1 MSKTNLLGSRVL
13 LIGGA
18 GYVGSHMLR
27 NLLARGITPVVF
39 DNLSSGFRQF
49 IPRGVPFVKGDLRQI
64 ADIRKV
70 FKKFK
75 IDRVM
80 HFASAIVVPES
91 VSNPGRYYENNVV
104 SFINLVQAMREAN
117 VQQIIFS
124 STAAVYAAPK
134 KVPISEDAP
143 LGPNNPYGHTKL
155 MCEQILRDLAAAHKD
170 FSFVIFR
177 YFNVAGAYDQ
187 GGIGES
193 HDPETHLI
201 PLILKTASGERKV
214 VQVFGDDYPT
224 ADGTCIRDYIHVDD
238 LCDAHFLALK
248 NLTKRA
254 RNQTFNLGNQKGFS
268 VKDVID
274 AVKKVT
280 GQDFKVQIC
289 PPRAGDGPRLIADF
303 CKAREILGWKP
314 QRGLEKI
321 ISSAWA
327 WEMDRKACL
336 SA

>member
-1 MSKTNLLGSRVL
+1 MSEAISLRSRVL
-13 LIGGA
+13 LVGGA

-27 NLLARGITPVVF
+27 GLLDRGIMPVVF

-75 IDRVM
+75 IDCVM

-91 VSNPGRYYENNVV
+91 VSDPGRYYENNVV

-124 STAAVYAAPK
+124 STAAVYAAPR
-134 KVPISEDAP
+134 KVPIPEDAL

-155 MCEQILRDLAAAHKD
+155 MCEQILRDLAAAHKN

-201 PLILKTASGERKV
+201 PLILKTALGERKS

-224 ADGTCIRDYIHVDD
+224 VDGTCIRDFIHVDD
-238 LCDAHFLALK
+238 VCDAHFLALK
-248 NLTKRA
+248 NLTKSA

-268 VKDVID
+268 VKQVID

-289 PPRAGDGPRLIADF
+289 PPRAGDGPKLIADF
-303 CKAREILGWKP
+303 RKAKEILGWKP

-327 WEMDRKACL
+327 WEKNRKACL
-336 SA
+336 LA